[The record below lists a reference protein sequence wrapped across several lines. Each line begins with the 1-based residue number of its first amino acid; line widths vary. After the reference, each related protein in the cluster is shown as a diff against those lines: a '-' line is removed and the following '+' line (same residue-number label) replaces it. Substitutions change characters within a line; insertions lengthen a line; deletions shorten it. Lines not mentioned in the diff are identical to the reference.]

1 MLNFRLKRIEK
12 SARIKW
18 DPRSR
23 GREPARMWRL
33 GRNARE
39 SYRGWWG
46 PRPWPVSTTTT
57 TRDTRGLDGQ
67 CAACRR
73 WWAVCSY
80 MPQWF
85 GQCAAVWHVG
95 DCGQCVQCGL
105 WAVCAAFPGAA
116 SACCCSSRLLHT
128 ASSPWSTPILLRLP
142 QQIAALC
149 LRANDLLAHVLS
161 PWLLCLL
168 FGTLDTCMSLSHP
181 DKQ

>member
-95 DCGQCVQCGL
+95 DCGQCVRHSQARHQPAAAPRDSCTLRRLLGQRQYFFACRNKLPHFAFAQMTCWHMFSHLGCFACFLGL
-105 WAVCAAFPGAA
+105 W
-116 SACCCSSRLLHT
+116 
-128 ASSPWSTPILLRLP
+128 TP
-142 QQIAALC
+142 
-149 LRANDLLAHVLS
+149 V
-161 PWLLCLL
+161 
-168 FGTLDTCMSLSHP
+168 
-181 DKQ
+181 